1 MRTGN
6 SNLFHL
12 LAIAALVLLVL
23 TMTGGARAHV
33 VLTEPVGAPG
43 DHYTGH
49 FRVGH
54 GCSGSPTIALRIE
67 IPAGVSMVM
76 PEETAGWTLASERDG
91 NRIKAVSWTGGT
103 IAPDKPGVFAITMML
118 PDKQGQLLFPATQ
131 TCQSGQEYW
140 SEAPA
145 TTGKAKRP
153 APVLTVTND
162 TVTRAAAASISD
174 GWFRALP
181 ASVPSGGYF
190 TLRNTGTTK
199 LTLTDVQTPACG
211 MLMMHKSSNGG
222 MAHVMSQDIAAGETL
237 RFAPGGYHLMC
248 MDSRLKPGTAAPVTL
263 RFADGSTATAT
274 FAVKSATGK

>member
-23 TMTGGARAHV
+23 TMTGEARAHV
-33 VLTEPVGAPG
+33 MLAEPVGAPG

-49 FRVGH
+49 FKVGH

-76 PEETAGWTLASERDG
+76 PQEAAGWTLASERDG
-91 NRIKAVSWTGGT
+91 SRIKAVSWTGGMV
-103 IAPDKPGVFAITMML
+103 APDKP
-118 PDKQGQLLFPATQ
+118 GQLLFPATQ
-131 TCQSGQEYW
+131 TCQNGAEYW

-145 TTGKAKRP
+145 ATGKAKRP
-153 APVLTVTND
+153 APVLTVASD
-162 TVTRAAAASISD
+162 TAARAAAASISD

-181 ASVPSGGYF
+181 AAIPSGGYF
-190 TLRNTGTTK
+190 TLRNTGNSK

-211 MLMMHKSSNGG
+211 MLMIHQSSNKGG
-222 MAHVMSQDIAAGETL
+222 MSGMDMMETVKVPAGGQVA
-237 RFAPGGYHLMC
+237 FATGGYHLMC
-248 MDSRLKPGTAAPVTL
+248 MDSKPVLKPGTSVPVTL
-263 RFADGSTATAT
+263 SFKDGKTVTANFLVRNA
-274 FAVKSATGK
+274 AGQ

>member
-6 SNLFHL
+6 SKLFRFL
-12 LAIAALVLLVL
+12 GIAAPALLVL
-23 TMTGGARAHV
+23 TMTGGAHAHV
-33 VLTEPVGAPG
+33 VLAEPVGAPG
-43 DHYTGH
+43 DHYTAH
-49 FRVGH
+49 FKVGH
-54 GCSGSPTIALRIE
+54 GCSGSPTVALRIE

-76 PEETAGWTLASERDG
+76 PEEAAGWTLASERDG
-91 NRIKAVSWTGGT
+91 NRIKAVSWTGGM
-103 IAPDKPGVFAITMML
+103 IAPDKPGVFAIAMML
-118 PDKQGQLLFPATQ
+118 PEQPGQLLFPATQ

-145 TTGKAKRP
+145 ASGKTKRP
-153 APVLTVTND
+153 APLLTVSNATAIP
-162 TVTRAAAASISD
+162 AAAASISD

-199 LTLTDVQTPACG
+199 LTLTDVQSPACG

-222 MAHVMSQDIAAGETL
+222 MAHVMSLDIAAGETL
-237 RFAPGGYHLMC
+237 RFSPGGYHLMC